1 MFKVYMTASEIL
13 DNDKSIVAKITTFD
27 EVSAAVE
34 IDTLFT
40 VASWQEL
47 SDKVLDV
54 LKAME
59 LNDE

>member
-13 DNDKSIVAKITTFD
+13 DDDKSIVAKITTSD

-59 LNDE
+59 LKDE